1 MEVIDSQA
9 REDIGKIWYRV
20 GLVETVLWG
29 VNKDNGIKSEVLAN
43 TKDIQR
49 IRERLQH
56 YIDAERKET
65 CIGLMEFNKRDAFKA
80 EINEEVVEV
89 KVAEINANAH
99 KDVGKLQA
107 TVSVVKE
114 LLVLAGIIFIAVMQ
128 VVPK

>member
-9 REDIGKIWYRV
+9 REDIGKVWFRI

-29 VNKDNGIKSEVLAN
+29 VDKTNGLKSEVLAN
-43 TKDIQR
+43 TKAIQT

-56 YIDAERKET
+56 YIDAEREET
-65 CIGLMEFNKRDAFKA
+65 CVGMREFRKRDEFAA
-80 EINEEVVEV
+80 EISEEVTEV

-107 TVSVVKE
+107 TVSLIKE
-114 LLVLAGIIFIAVMQ
+114 FLVLAGIVFIAVMQ

>member
-80 EINEEVVEV
+80 EIDEEVVEV
-89 KVAEINANAH
+89 QTAEINAKATR
-99 KDVGKLQA
+99 DVGKLQMW
-107 TVSVVKE
+107 TSTIVSVFT
-114 LLVLAGIIFIAVMQ
+114 LIGII
-128 VVPK
+128 VVALK